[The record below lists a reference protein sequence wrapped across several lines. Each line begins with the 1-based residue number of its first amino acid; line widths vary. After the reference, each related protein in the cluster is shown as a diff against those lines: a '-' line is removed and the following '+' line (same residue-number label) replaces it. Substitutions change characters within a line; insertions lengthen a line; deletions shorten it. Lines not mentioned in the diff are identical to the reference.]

1 MHQHHPILARFCVC
15 RIVGVSINV
24 LCFMFWVLCC
34 HLDGSVELRT
44 ELGASTRYVG
54 ASALRARWR

>member
-24 LCFMFWVLCC
+24 LCFGFYVAIWMGALNC
-34 HLDGSVELRT
+34 ELN
-44 ELGASTRYVG
+44 
-54 ASALRARWR
+54 